1 MGEDRSA
8 VRLQSEGFEDEPR
21 CLPNALHYTAAEA
34 ESHSGALLKA
44 CLWQI
49 IALLLKLNHFALQY
63 RFILCI
69 TIIII
74 IPTLRIDF
82 CPVDKTIENSIIPGH
97 RFVEKASE

>member
-1 MGEDRSA
+1 MTNYC
-8 VRLQSEGFEDEPR
+8 F
-21 CLPNALHYTAAEA
+21 T
-34 ESHSGALLKA
+34 
-44 CLWQI
+44 I
-49 IALLLKLNHFALQY
+49 LKLNHFALQY

-97 RFVEKASE
+97 RFVDQLIGCKCAKNILLYLEESTR